1 MNPKKLLFLSIA
13 ILLLISCNTV
23 AQEDEFGKVDTI
35 YAEPYQIDAKNWAVN
50 VSMFNDEEIIA
61 ISIPLTYSAGKTRVV
76 ADSTV
81 FKGGVAEDFRVKYA
95 RVDTAT
101 QCITIGLIND
111 IGVSVPPIPPGKGR
125 IATIFISSLDG
136 KEIISLKVDTTTTPP
151 GNNLQMVKPPTDG
164 IIPVFVVKESTKLKT
179 AEAEKKEKKE
189 EKTEEKAKQEK
200 EG

>member
-1 MNPKKLLFLSIA
+1 MSPRNLLFLSLA
-13 ILLLISCNTV
+13 ILLLVSSSVV

-76 ADSTV
+76 ADSAI
-81 FKGGVAEDFRVKYA
+81 FKGGVAEEFRVKYA
-95 RVDTAT
+95 RVDTAI
-101 QCITIGLIND
+101 QSVTIGLIND

-125 IATIFISSLDG
+125 VATVFLSSLDG
-136 KEIISLKVDTTTTPP
+136 KEIESLKVDTTTTPP

-164 IIPVFVVKESTKLKT
+164 IIPAFIVMEGTKLKA
-179 AEAEKKEKKE
+179 AEAEKEGKA
-189 EKTEEKAKQEK
+189 EEKAKQEK